1 MSHQVLVVGGL
12 LGLVA
17 WGFTFGIWGS
27 AARSL
32 VLKLRTLV
40 DMAQRARPELF
51 AAQIEPINPFAGGS
65 LKLPRVTAMLR
76 ADLTQFGE
84 VCQRLQREAKRL
96 DRRGHL
102 SILPVLVYAIAAGL
116 WYALAR

>member
-1 MSHQVLVVGGL
+1 LVV
-12 LGLVA
+12 
-17 WGFTFGIWGS
+17 
-27 AARSL
+27 
-32 VLKLRTLV
+32 KLRTLV

-51 AAQIEPINPFAGGS
+51 AAQIAPIDPFADGGV
-65 LKLPRVTAMLR
+65 KLPRVTAMLR

-102 SILPVLVYAIAAGL
+102 SILPVLVYALAAGL